1 MVVVVSRSGLWLG
14 YADLSRLKKYSFD
27 SIYMLEILTVQPSGV
42 ELREV
47 DIETAVVVVRCGG
60 SCKRVVLPSIS

>member
-14 YADLSRLKKYSFD
+14 YADLSRLQKYPFD
-27 SIYMLEILTVQPSGV
+27 IIYMLEVSTLQPSEV
-42 ELREV
+42 ELRET

-60 SCKRVVLPSIS
+60 SWKRVVLLL